1 MPFCNKKGK
10 KYCTISNPLG
20 LNMDFQLT
28 LYVSVCMWSHL
39 SVHFLQPVIQHGLH
53 ILAAI
58 IEVEL
63 KSSSPWNDRNQTAIS
78 TLSLKAVQ
86 RNELKREEKEIK
98 GLENKTHHNL

>member
-1 MPFCNKKGK
+1 
-10 KYCTISNPLG
+10 
-20 LNMDFQLT
+20 MDFQVT